1 MEVGGGLSYQSWDC
15 RDGGRGKL
23 SNLFVWGTRKFG
35 SIHRAYFTLIPNTI
49 ADISCLTG
57 IRFGRNNT
65 LIHISVV
72 QTRLKA

>member
-35 SIHRAYFTLIPNTI
+35 SIHRAYFTLIPNP
-49 ADISCLTG
+49 L
-57 IRFGRNNT
+57 
-65 LIHISVV
+65 
-72 QTRLKA
+72 QRLAASQALVLGVITH